1 VRPQILA
8 LASSVVHEV
17 VARFCLRLEPQTVG
31 HDTAEAAPQ
40 WAGEE
45 PPCRTRRARHE
56 TKRLSSNLQNARV
69 LSSAVPVQMP
79 RLTEREV
86 EVLRWTAEGKVS
98 VDISDI
104 LGITERTVNFH
115 ICNCMKKLGATS
127 KTSAAVQA
135 ALWGLI

>member
-1 VRPQILA
+1 M
-8 LASSVVHEV
+8 
-17 VARFCLRLEPQTVG
+17 C
-31 HDTAEAAPQ
+31 
-40 WAGEE
+40 
-45 PPCRTRRARHE
+45 RARHTLLRSKQAPDSLE
-56 TKRLSSNLQNARV
+56 NARV
-69 LSSAVPVQMP
+69 LASTAMSRVPS
-79 RLTEREV
+79 LTDREI

-135 ALWGLI
+135 ALWGLL